1 MIVAGGIP
9 LHSPRQLNFMGVLSD
24 RLGAR
29 IAEMR
34 ATHDALVTEMERD
47 LADLKA
53 AHDRLQRAADAV
65 LEELDD

>member
-1 MIVAGGIP
+1 
-9 LHSPRQLNFMGVLSD
+9 MGVLST

-29 IAEMR
+29 LAEMR
-34 ATHDALVTEMERD
+34 ARHDAQHAEMERD